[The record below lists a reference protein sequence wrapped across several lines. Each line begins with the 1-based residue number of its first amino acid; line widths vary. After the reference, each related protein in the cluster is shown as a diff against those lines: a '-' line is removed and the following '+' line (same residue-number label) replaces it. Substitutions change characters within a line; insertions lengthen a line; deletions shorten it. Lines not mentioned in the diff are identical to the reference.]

1 MKLKNRVSLA
11 SEEGFTL
18 IETLIVLFIISLT
31 LIIPVLSINEMIEN
45 MRIEL
50 FFRELTTDITL
61 MQNHTIL
68 TGEATNITYSSTTG
82 DSRIRF
88 HVISQPNHPIE
99 RTTII
104 DPKIGRFNTQMRITI
119 KHNSRTGNSSQFGT
133 IAFFMKTGR
142 YDLKYYIGS
151 ARFEIEKVN

>member
-1 MKLKNRVSLA
+1 MQKSRMNLT

-31 LIIPVLSINEMIEN
+31 LLIPVLSINEMIEN
-45 MRIEL
+45 MKIEL
-50 FFRELTTDITL
+50 FFRELTTDITS

-68 TGEATNITYSSTTG
+68 TGEPTNITFSSTTG
-82 DSRIRF
+82 EDRIRF
-88 HVISQPNHPIE
+88 NVVAQTSHPIE
-99 RTTII
+99 RTTMI
-104 DPKIGRFNTQMRITI
+104 DPEIGRFRTRMRTIIEYNTQ
-119 KHNSRTGNSSQFGT
+119 SGNSNQFGT
-133 IAFFMKTGR
+133 ITFFMKNGR